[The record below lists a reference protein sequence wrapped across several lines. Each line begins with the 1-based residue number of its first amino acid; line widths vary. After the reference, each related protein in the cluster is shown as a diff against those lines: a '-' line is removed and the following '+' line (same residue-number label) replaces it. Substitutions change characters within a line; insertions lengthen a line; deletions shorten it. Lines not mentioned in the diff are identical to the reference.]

1 MDRRRALSPDPCGPP
16 PENPEAVIRVG
27 WKHSPER
34 NYPRRVGGRSLPSQ
48 GSRLERAARRAP
60 TDGMTRIVSAEKSAR
75 WMAVLTWVLDRPYA
89 GATECDEP
97 EQQNASHQ
105 LAIDMMHPSGL

>member
-1 MDRRRALSPDPCGPP
+1 
-16 PENPEAVIRVG
+16 
-27 WKHSPER
+27 
-34 NYPRRVGGRSLPSQ
+34 
-48 GSRLERAARRAP
+48 
-60 TDGMTRIVSAEKSAR
+60 MTEIVSAEKSAR

-105 LAIDMMHPSGL
+105 LAIDMMHPSVLRCRSDAGHVTVSNPNYLPHRPPKPKALQSKKTDRHGSHARSDQSNESVVS